1 MNRISLFTAFLI
13 NIYSHAASGFTAT
26 ANIPHTLSKTK
37 LHNCKNNGADDISIS
52 RRTSISIGLASI
64 VPFLSLNS
72 PAEAAIP
79 TMDDYENTQNGSQ
92 LKSTIK
98 LTKAQQQM
106 VQTLSLRQN
115 IENKG
120 SLSALSDKLIQSLN
134 AMDGLVISSDWA
146 AVRSA
151 LRAEGQYDGNVLNMV
166 RKNYLGV
173 TDAKLSS
180 GTKGSEKVL
189 KSVLGTGV
197 DGKSYLFCCIGTY
210 FTIYNI
216 HSN

>member
-1 MNRISLFTAFLI
+1 
-13 NIYSHAASGFTAT
+13 
-26 ANIPHTLSKTK
+26 
-37 LHNCKNNGADDISIS
+37 
-52 RRTSISIGLASI
+52 
-64 VPFLSLNS
+64 
-72 PAEAAIP
+72 
-79 TMDDYENTQNGSQ
+79 MDDYENTQNGSQ